1 VAFIVAA
8 RELGWGGMV
17 EAMGAALALVIS
29 LGLASLLKARL
40 LGSILGQKI
49 SSWRWALV
57 WAAGPAVGVGVLARF
72 LPEWAELGLG
82 IPAILGIYGLVIWRR
97 GFGPEDRVLFRK
109 HKN

>member
-1 VAFIVAA
+1 MMAF
-8 RELGWGGMV
+8 
-17 EAMGAALALVIS
+17 
-29 LGLASLLKARL
+29 ASLLMGVAASLWLGRRSINLRDDDSCSRL